1 MKNKRHELEKVK
13 CIPEHS
19 VCLPV
24 WHIPRR
30 TQNGTKLRDPRS
42 TLRLHGHTVGVS
54 VGCLVRCF
62 IDLESL

>member
-24 WHIPRR
+24 CQNPRR

-42 TLRLHGHTVGVS
+42 TLRLHGHTVTPLSGVFS
-54 VGCLVRCF
+54 EMF
-62 IDLESL
+62 H